1 MKAQNFACK
10 MNDKIR
16 HQRLR
21 VMPPWAYKDNC
32 FRCSFVIAVSI
43 SSFILDDKVRKAY
56 TFANAFSRCETRS
69 PKANI
74 IAELQKIFCG
84 SRRYI
89 CFSEISSSQYFFL
102 HKFWH
107 SQISLVYLN
116 APSGLKTNLTNS
128 CCLVKRKLWN
138 SIKLHIY
145 CLSVYYM
152 LKYPEKELIY
162 SLFYSCIF

>member
-1 MKAQNFACK
+1 MG
-10 MNDKIR
+10 
-16 HQRLR
+16 H
-21 VMPPWAYKDNC
+21 KDNG
-32 FRCSFVIAVSI
+32 FWYSIIIAVSI
-43 SSFILDDKVRKAY
+43 LSFILDDKVGKAY

-74 IAELQKIFCG
+74 IAESQKKNVVRGDIFA
-84 SRRYI
+84 SVKYHLV
-89 CFSEISSSQYFFL
+89 SISFCTSFDTN
-102 HKFWH
+102 
-107 SQISLVYLN
+107 SQISLLYLN
-116 APSGLKTNLTNS
+116 APSGVKTNLTNS